1 MKLKE
6 IENLISSQDFMTK
19 RKKIYDISNFKDSR
33 LLGEDYFCFNSRI
46 MSIELIDFFKNNE
59 ILEDVFFHPSAPPP
73 GRGADS
79 ISYRY
84 TIHAKLKKEKNE

>member
-1 MKLKE
+1 MILNQDFLKE
-6 IENLISSQDFMTK
+6 K
-19 RKKIYDISNFKDSR
+19 KKIYDVSNFKKSR
-33 LLGEDYFCFNSRI
+33 ILGEEYFCFNTRL
-46 MSIELIDFFKNNE
+46 MSTELMEFFTNNE

-84 TIHAKLKKEKNE
+84 TIHATLKKKKNE